1 MIIDIA
7 LRGGSGNWRA
17 SSCTGVQN
25 HMIPTASPRWVR
37 KFLEGYVLTN
47 KSIYYIYVS
56 LSLSLSIYDA
66 YILIYTPRRIFY
78 YRIWL
83 APHMA
88 VGLADSQVSMSIKLQ
103 PKQASNTKIMNQAV
117 AIIQWVD
124 FYSGD
129 AEPKSTSNF
138 WDIRFVR
145 RTNVFDT
152 FGSVRKCRWLRSSA
166 ALAANTLSWPGT
178 SGSEVQKPLRRDT
191 ATQSCRLWSVGRPSR
206 WAQIVIPNE

>member
-1 MIIDIA
+1 MFWPTNLYII
-7 LRGGSGNWRA
+7 
-17 SSCTGVQN
+17 
-25 HMIPTASPRWVR
+25 
-37 KFLEGYVLTN
+37 
-47 KSIYYIYVS
+47 YICISVS
-56 LSLSLSIYDA
+56 LSLYIYMMHIYWYIHLEEFSI
-66 YILIYTPRRIFY
+66 TEF
-78 YRIWL
+78 WL

-206 WAQIVIPNE
+206 WAPNCHPKWIVPSVRHSWAVFLNFCVCDTSDLWGV